1 MGEAVGVTGGEAVG
15 ESDAGVVIDAIDG
28 EIVGEA
34 GDGGFGLMGSWERP
48 LARLATV
55 R

>member
-1 MGEAVGVTGGEAVG
+1 MPTARLAVG
-15 ESDAGVVIDAIDG
+15 ESDAGVAIDVTDG